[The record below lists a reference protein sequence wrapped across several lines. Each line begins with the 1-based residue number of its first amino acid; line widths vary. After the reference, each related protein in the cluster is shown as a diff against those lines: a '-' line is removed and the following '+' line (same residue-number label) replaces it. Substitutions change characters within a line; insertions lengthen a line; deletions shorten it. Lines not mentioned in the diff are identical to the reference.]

1 MMINDTLAFGEPD
14 TNVSESLLPLSLS
27 HNHSAPP
34 ALRLE
39 SRSLVTSATMFAVGV
54 LGNLV
59 AIVVLCISKK
69 EQKETTFYTLV
80 CGMAIT
86 DLLGTC
92 FTSPVVIAT
101 YVANRWPGG
110 ALLCHFFSFS
120 MLFFGSAGM
129 SILCAM
135 AVERYLAINHAYFY
149 SQHIDRTMARF
160 ALLVTYLINIV
171 LCIMPS
177 FGFGQHVSHF
187 PGTWCFLDWRAM
199 DRLGACYSFLYGGV
213 MLVLIAVTVLCNLAV
228 CRSLVGM
235 NQRTGI
241 VRTELCEQGGS
252 RRRFPRLP
260 SVTSAAEI
268 QMFWLLVFMTIVFL
282 VCSIP
287 LVVSSASYLRTVRA
301 KHTVT
306 GIIFIFI
313 KTHILDILCLCV
325 SLLQVRIFVNQL
337 YDPAYISAGGKP
349 DYRSDLLAIRFASFN
364 PILDPWVYILC
375 RKNLLLKGCEK
386 LKRTVARVK
395 DGRGDNTVWGGG
407 QHSPP
412 SLNSNDTSY
421 ASIRTAS
428 YRNDVEHRV
437 PIQNNSFTDFAMRQA
452 WEYDT
457 ARVNFHPFS
466 IESTAIPACEEE
478 VGAESKREV
487 AVKSSPGRSAAPR
500 VRRVDV
506 VTCTFSTPSSCQS
519 VKCL

>member
-1 MMINDTLAFGEPD
+1 MLNDTVAFGDLD
-14 TNVSESLLPLSLS
+14 TNVTEPPLPLS
-27 HNHSAPP
+27 HNHSAFP

-39 SRSLVTSATMFAVGV
+39 SKSLVTSATMFAVGV
-54 LGNLV
+54 LGNLI
-59 AIVVLCISKK
+59 AIVVLCVSKK

-101 YVANRWPGG
+101 YVASRWPGG

-149 SQHIDRTMARF
+149 SQYIDRTMARF
-160 ALLVTYLINIV
+160 ALVVTYLANIV

-177 FGFGQHVSHF
+177 FGFGQHVRHF

-199 DRLGACYSFLYGGV
+199 DSLGACYSFLYGGV

-228 CRSLVGM
+228 CGSLVGM
-235 NQRTGI
+235 KQRTGI
-241 VRTELCEQGGS
+241 VRTEVCEHGGS
-252 RRRFPRLP
+252 RRRFPRLQ

-268 QMFWLLVFMTIVFL
+268 QMFWLLIFMTIVFL

-287 LVVSSASYLRTVRA
+287 LVV
-301 KHTVT
+301 
-306 GIIFIFI
+306 
-313 KTHILDILCLCV
+313 
-325 SLLQVRIFVNQL
+325 RIFVNQL
-337 YDPAYISAGGKP
+337 YDPDYISAGGKP

-375 RKNLLLKGCEK
+375 RKNLLLKGCER
-386 LKRTVARVK
+386 LKSAVARAK
-395 DGRGDNTVWGGG
+395 NGRGDNRGWVEG
-407 QHSPP
+407 QNSPP
-412 SLNSNDTSY
+412 SLHSNETSY
-421 ASIRTAS
+421 ASLRMAS
-428 YRNDVEHRV
+428 YKNDMGHQLSVKTRG
-437 PIQNNSFTDFAMRQA
+437 FTDFALRQA

-457 ARVNFHPFS
+457 ARANFHPFS
-466 IESTAIPACEEE
+466 VESTAITGCQEDIAH
-478 VGAESKREV
+478 SKRDV
-487 AVKSSPGRSAAPR
+487 AEKTSPGASGVTSIRE
-500 VRRVDV
+500 DI
-506 VTCTFSTPSSCQS
+506 VTCTFSTPSSSQS
-519 VKCL
+519 VKCI

>member
-1 MMINDTLAFGEPD
+1 MNNDSLAFGELD
-14 TNVSESLLPLSLS
+14 ANVSEPLQPSLGLS
-27 HNHSAPP
+27 HNHSA
-34 ALRLE
+34 LRLD
-39 SRSLVTSATMFAVGV
+39 SKSLVTSATMFSVGV
-54 LGNLV
+54 LGNLI
-59 AIVVLCISKK
+59 AIAVLCISKK

-160 ALLVTYLINIV
+160 ALLVVYLANIV

-177 FGFGQHVSHF
+177 FGFGQHVRHF
-187 PGTWCFLDWRAM
+187 PGTWCFLNWRAM
-199 DRLGACYSFLYGGV
+199 DPLAACYSFLYGGV
-213 MLVLIAVTVLCNLAV
+213 MLLLIAVTVFCNLAV

-241 VRTELCEQGGS
+241 VRTESCDQGGS
-252 RRRFPRLP
+252 RRLFPRLP

-268 QMFWLLVFMTIVFL
+268 QMFGLLIFMTIVFL

-287 LVVSSASYLRTVRA
+287 LVV
-301 KHTVT
+301 
-306 GIIFIFI
+306 
-313 KTHILDILCLCV
+313 
-325 SLLQVRIFVNQL
+325 RIFVNQL
-337 YDPAYISAGGKP
+337 FDPAYISAGGEP

-375 RKNLLLKGCEK
+375 RKNLLLKGCEG
-386 LKRTVARVK
+386 LKRTVAHVR
-395 DGRGDNTVWGGG
+395 DGRRSNTGWVEG

-412 SLNSNDTSY
+412 TLNSNDTSY
-421 ASIRTAS
+421 ASLRTAS
-428 YRNDVEHRV
+428 YRNDLEHQAS
-437 PIQNNSFTDFAMRQA
+437 IKNQNFTDFAMRQA

-466 IESTAIPACEEE
+466 VESTTILGCDEE
-478 VGAESKREV
+478 VAADPQQEV
-487 AVKSSPGRSAAPR
+487 AAKSSPGRSSTQLLSGQ
-500 VRRVDV
+500 VMRVDI

-519 VKCL
+519 QKCL

>member
-1 MMINDTLAFGEPD
+1 MINDTLLSGELD
-14 TNVSESLLPLSLS
+14 TNVSEPLPPLSLS
-27 HNHSAPP
+27 HNHSAFPP
-34 ALRLE
+34 LRLE
-39 SRSLVTSATMFAVGV
+39 SKSLVTSATMFAVGV
-54 LGNLV
+54 LGNLI

-101 YVANRWPGG
+101 YVASRWPGG

-135 AVERYLAINHAYFY
+135 SVERYLAINHAYFY

-160 ALLVTYLINIV
+160 ALLGAYLANIV

-177 FGFGQHVSHF
+177 FGFGQHVRHF

-199 DRLGACYSFLYGGV
+199 DPLGASYSFLYGGV
-213 MLVLIAVTVLCNLAV
+213 MLVLIAVTVLCNFAV

-235 NQRTGI
+235 NQRTRI
-241 VRTELCEQGGS
+241 VRTEVCVQGGS

-268 QMFWLLVFMTIVFL
+268 QMFWLLIFMTIVFL

-287 LVVSSASYLRTVRA
+287 LVV
-301 KHTVT
+301 
-306 GIIFIFI
+306 
-313 KTHILDILCLCV
+313 
-325 SLLQVRIFVNQL
+325 RIFVNQL
-337 YDPAYISAGGKP
+337 YDPSYISSGGKP

-375 RKNLLLKGCEK
+375 RKNLLVKGCER
-386 LKRTVARVK
+386 LKRVVGQVKEARDDDIGWV
-395 DGRGDNTVWGGG
+395 GG

-412 SLNSNDTSY
+412 SFENSNDTSY
-421 ASIRTAS
+421 ASLRTAN
-428 YRNDVEHRV
+428 YRNEVEHQV
-437 PIQNNSFTDFAMRQA
+437 SAMTKSFTDFAMRQA
-452 WEYDT
+452 WDYDA

-466 IESTAIPACEEE
+466 VEPTAVLEFETEMTA
-478 VGAESKREV
+478 ASKPTV
-487 AVKSSPGRSAAPR
+487 AAPSPGRSGARSAKCAPAH
-500 VRRVDV
+500 VRKVDI

-519 VKCL
+519 EKCL

>member
-1 MMINDTLAFGEPD
+1 MINDTNGSEP
-14 TNVSESLLPLSLS
+14 P
-27 HNHSAPP
+27 HNHSAFPT
-34 ALRLE
+34 LRLE
-39 SRSLVTSATMFAVGV
+39 SKSLVTSATMFGVGV
-54 LGNLV
+54 LGNLI
-59 AIVVLCISKK
+59 AIVVLCVSKK

-101 YVANRWPGG
+101 YVAGRWPGG
-110 ALLCHFFSFS
+110 TPLCHFFSFS

-160 ALLVTYLINIV
+160 ALLAAYLANIV

-177 FGFGQHVSHF
+177 FGFGRHVRHV
-187 PGTWCFLDWRAM
+187 PGTWCFLDWRAT
-199 DRLGACYSFLYGGV
+199 DALGACYSFLYGGV
-213 MLVLIAVTVLCNLAV
+213 MLLLIAVTVLCNLAV

-241 VRTELCEQGGS
+241 VRAEVCEQGGS
-252 RRRFPRLP
+252 RRRFPRLQ

-287 LVVSSASYLRTVRA
+287 LVV
-301 KHTVT
+301 
-306 GIIFIFI
+306 
-313 KTHILDILCLCV
+313 
-325 SLLQVRIFVNQL
+325 RIFVNQIF
-337 YDPAYISAGGKP
+337 DPAYISAGGNP

-375 RKNLLLKGCEK
+375 RKNLLLKGCGR
-386 LKRTVARVK
+386 LKRAMTRVK
-395 DGRGDNTVWGGG
+395 ESAGDNIGWVGG
-407 QHSPP
+407 QDSPP
-412 SLNSNDTSY
+412 SLNTNDTSY
-421 ASIRTAS
+421 ASLR
-428 YRNDVEHRV
+428 RKDVEQRAAV
-437 PIQNNSFTDFAMRQA
+437 GNARSFTDFALRHA
-452 WEYDT
+452 WDYDT

-466 IESTAIPACEEE
+466 VEPTAVQGGEEE
-478 VGAESKREV
+478 VAADPKQESES
-487 AVKSSPGRSAAPR
+487 VKASPGHAHA
-500 VRRVDV
+500 RRGEM

-519 VKCL
+519 LKYL

>member
-1 MMINDTLAFGEPD
+1 MINDTVAFGELV
-14 TNVSESLLPLSLS
+14 TNVSEPLPPLSLS
-27 HNHSAPP
+27 HNQSAFP
-34 ALRLE
+34 ALQLE
-39 SRSLVTSATMFAVGV
+39 SKSLVTSATMFAVGV
-54 LGNLV
+54 LGNLI

-110 ALLCHFFSFS
+110 VLLCHFFSFS

-160 ALLVTYLINIV
+160 ALLVTYLANIV

-177 FGFGQHVSHF
+177 FGFGKHIRHF

-199 DRLGACYSFLYGGV
+199 DPLGACYSFLYGGV

-235 NQRTGI
+235 NKRTGI

-268 QMFWLLVFMTIVFL
+268 QMFWLMIFMTIVFL

-287 LVVSSASYLRTVRA
+287 LVV
-301 KHTVT
+301 
-306 GIIFIFI
+306 
-313 KTHILDILCLCV
+313 
-325 SLLQVRIFVNQL
+325 RIFVNQI
-337 YDPAYISAGGKP
+337 YDPEYISAGGKP

-375 RKNLLLKGCEK
+375 RKNLLLKGCER
-386 LKRTVARVK
+386 LKRTAALVK
-395 DGRGDNTVWGGG
+395 DGRGDNTGWVGG
-407 QHSPP
+407 QHSPQ

-421 ASIRTAS
+421 ASLRTAGFRS
-428 YRNDVEHRV
+428 DVENQV
-437 PIQNNSFTDFAMRQA
+437 SMKNKPFTDFAMRQA

-466 IESTAIPACEEE
+466 VESTAILGCEEE
-478 VGAESKREV
+478 EAAGSKQEGA
-487 AVKSSPGRSAAPR
+487 AKSSPGRSATPLLSAH
-500 VRRVDV
+500 VRKVDI

-519 VKCL
+519 AKCL

>member
-1 MMINDTLAFGEPD
+1 MINETAAFGDLDP
-14 TNVSESLLPLSLS
+14 NVSEPLLSHLLPS
-27 HNHSAPP
+27 HNRTTFP

-39 SRSLVTSATMFAVGV
+39 SKSLVTSATMFAVGV

-59 AIVVLCISKK
+59 AIVVLCVSKK

-101 YVANRWPGG
+101 YVASRWPGG

-120 MLFFGSAGM
+120 MLFFGAAGM

-149 SQHIDRTMARF
+149 SMHIDRTMARF
-160 ALLVTYLINIV
+160 ALLVIYLANIV

-177 FGFGQHVSHF
+177 FGFGQHVRHF
-187 PGTWCFLDWRAM
+187 PGTWCFLDWRSV
-199 DRLGACYSFLYGGV
+199 DPVGACYSFLYGGV
-213 MLVLIAVTVLCNLAV
+213 MLLLIAVTVLCNLAV
-228 CRSLVGM
+228 CRVLVGM

-241 VRTELCEQGGS
+241 VRTELCEHSGS
-252 RRRFPRLP
+252 RRCFPRLP

-287 LVVSSASYLRTVRA
+287 LVV
-301 KHTVT
+301 
-306 GIIFIFI
+306 
-313 KTHILDILCLCV
+313 
-325 SLLQVRIFVNQL
+325 RIFVNQL
-337 YDPAYISAGGKP
+337 YDPSYVSAGGRP
-349 DYRSDLLAIRFASFN
+349 DYRSDMLAIRFASFN

-375 RKNLLLKGCEK
+375 RKNLLLKGCGR
-386 LKRTVARVK
+386 LKNAITRVK
-395 DGRGDNTVWGGG
+395 DGRGEEKSWVGG
-407 QHSPP
+407 QTSPP
-412 SLNSNDTSY
+412 SIHSNDTSY
-421 ASIRTAS
+421 ASLRTAS
-428 YRNDVEHRV
+428 FRNGTGH
-437 PIQNNSFTDFAMRQA
+437 QMSTKNTSFTDFAIRQA

-466 IESTAIPACEEE
+466 VESTAFGGEEDAATRS
-478 VGAESKREV
+478 GRE
-487 AVKSSPGRSAAPR
+487 AVEEASPGRGG
-500 VRRVDV
+500 VVIIRRGDI
-506 VTCTFSTPSSCQS
+506 VTCTFSTPSSSQS
-519 VKCL
+519 AKCF

>member
-1 MMINDTLAFGEPD
+1 DISRQLKNPA
-14 TNVSESLLPLSLS
+14 
-27 HNHSAPP
+27 APTG
-34 ALRLE
+34 
-39 SRSLVTSATMFAVGV
+39 SLVTSATMFAVGV
-54 LGNLV
+54 LGNLI

-101 YVANRWPGG
+101 YVASRWPGG

-120 MLFFGSAGM
+120 MLFFGSAGT

-160 ALLVTYLINIV
+160 VLLVTYLANIV

-177 FGFGQHVSHF
+177 FGFGQHVKHF
-187 PGTWCFLDWRAM
+187 PGTWCFLNWRAM
-199 DRLGACYSFLYGGV
+199 DPLGACYSFLYGGV

-241 VRTELCEQGGS
+241 VRTELCEQAAS
-252 RRRFPRLP
+252 RRLFPRLP

-268 QMFWLLVFMTIVFL
+268 QMFWLLILMTIVFL
-282 VCSIP
+282 ICSIP
-287 LVVSSASYLRTVRA
+287 LV
-301 KHTVT
+301 
-306 GIIFIFI
+306 
-313 KTHILDILCLCV
+313 
-325 SLLQVRIFVNQL
+325 VRIFVNQL
-337 YDPAYISAGGKP
+337 YGPAYISAGGKP

-375 RKNLLLKGCEK
+375 RKNLLLKGCER
-386 LKRTVARVK
+386 LKRAAARVK
-395 DGRGDNTVWGGG
+395 DGGRANIG
-407 QHSPP
+407 QHTPP
-412 SLNSNDTSY
+412 SSHSIDTSY

-428 YRNDVEHRV
+428 YKNGVELEVSNRNK
-437 PIQNNSFTDFAMRQA
+437 SFADFAMRQA
-452 WEYDT
+452 WEYDI
-457 ARVNFHPFS
+457 ARANFHPFS
-466 IESTAIPACEEE
+466 VEATAMLTVEDEGVADSKHPGAATSST
-478 VGAESKREV
+478 
-487 AVKSSPGRSAAPR
+487 GRS
-500 VRRVDV
+500 
-506 VTCTFSTPSSCQS
+506 TTPLSGHCYLH
-519 VKCL
+519 V

>member
-1 MMINDTLAFGEPD
+1 MINDTLAFGDLD
-14 TNVSESLLPLSLS
+14 TNVSAPLPPLSLT
-27 HNHSAPP
+27 HNQSTFP
-34 ALRLE
+34 ALLLE
-39 SRSLVTSATMFAVGV
+39 YKSLVTSATMFSVGV
-54 LGNLV
+54 LGNLI

-110 ALLCHFFSFS
+110 VLLCHFFSFS

-160 ALLVTYLINIV
+160 ALMATYLANIV

-177 FGFGQHVSHF
+177 FGFGRHVRHF

-199 DRLGACYSFLYGGV
+199 DSLGACYSFLYGGV
-213 MLVLIAVTVLCNLAV
+213 MVVLIAVTVLCNLAV
-228 CRSLVGM
+228 CKSLVGM
-235 NQRTGI
+235 NQRTS
-241 VRTELCEQGGS
+241 CEQRGS
-252 RRRFPRLP
+252 RRRFPGLP

-268 QMFWLLVFMTIVFL
+268 QMFWLLIFMTIVFL

-287 LVVSSASYLRTVRA
+287 LV
-301 KHTVT
+301 
-306 GIIFIFI
+306 
-313 KTHILDILCLCV
+313 
-325 SLLQVRIFVNQL
+325 VRIFVNQL
-337 YDPAYISAGGKP
+337 YDPAYISAGGEP
-349 DYRSDLLAIRFASFN
+349 DYPSDMLAIRFASFN

-386 LKRTVARVK
+386 LKGTVSHIK
-395 DGRGDNTVWGGG
+395 DTRGDNTGWVGG

-412 SLNSNDTSY
+412 SLNSDDTSY
-421 ASIRTAS
+421 ASLRTAS
-428 YRNDVEHRV
+428 IRNDVEPRV
-437 PIQNNSFTDFAMRQA
+437 SIHHKSFTDFAMRQA

-457 ARVNFHPFS
+457 AQVNFHPFS
-466 IESTAIPACEEE
+466 VESTAIHGCDEEE
-478 VGAESKREV
+478 TAGSKQEVEAKESPRD
-487 AVKSSPGRSAAPR
+487 SATPPLSAHLR
-500 VRRVDV
+500 KVDI
-506 VTCTFSTPSSCQS
+506 VTCTFSTSSSCQS
-519 VKCL
+519 AKCL

>member
-1 MMINDTLAFGEPD
+1 MINHTAAFEELD
-14 TNVSESLLPLSLS
+14 TNVSEPSQLLSL
-27 HNHSAPP
+27 NQSAFP

-39 SRSLVTSATMFAVGV
+39 YKSLITSATMFAVGV
-54 LGNLV
+54 LGNLI
-59 AIVVLCISKK
+59 AIVVLCVSKK

-101 YVANRWPGG
+101 YVSSRWPGG

-160 ALLVTYLINIV
+160 ALLVTYLANIV

-177 FGFGQHVSHF
+177 FGFGQHVSQI

-199 DRLGACYSFLYGGV
+199 DPLGACYSFLYGGV
-213 MLVLIAVTVLCNLAV
+213 MIILIAVTVLCNLAV
-228 CRSLVGM
+228 CRTLVGM

-241 VRTELCEQGGS
+241 VRTELCEQGCS

-268 QMFWLLVFMTIVFL
+268 QMFWLMILMTIVFL

-287 LVVSSASYLRTVRA
+287 LVV
-301 KHTVT
+301 
-306 GIIFIFI
+306 
-313 KTHILDILCLCV
+313 
-325 SLLQVRIFVNQL
+325 RIFVNQL
-337 YDPAYISAGGKP
+337 YGPSYISAGMKP
-349 DYRSDLLAIRFASFN
+349 DYRSDLLAVRFASFN

-386 LKRTVARVK
+386 LKRTVNRVR
-395 DGRGDNTVWGGG
+395 DGGGDNIGWAEG
-407 QHSPP
+407 QNSPQ

-421 ASIRTAS
+421 ASIRTSS
-428 YRNDVEHRV
+428 YRNDRDHHGL
-437 PIQNNSFTDFAMRQA
+437 IQNKSFTDFALRQA

-457 ARVNFHPFS
+457 ARVSFHPFS
-466 IESTAIPACEEE
+466 VESTATLGCDDE
-478 VGAESKREV
+478 VEGNSKQE
-487 AVKSSPGRSAAPR
+487 AAKASPGRSVTPLLPAHI
-500 VRRVDV
+500 RRMDI
-506 VTCTFSTPSSCQS
+506 VTCTFSTPSSCES
-519 VKCL
+519 AKCL

>member
-1 MMINDTLAFGEPD
+1 MINHTVAFEELD
-14 TNVSESLLPLSLS
+14 TNVSEPSQLLSL
-27 HNHSAPP
+27 NQSAFP

-39 SRSLVTSATMFAVGV
+39 YKSLITSATMFAVGV
-54 LGNLV
+54 LGNLI
-59 AIVVLCISKK
+59 AIVVLCVSKK

-101 YVANRWPGG
+101 YVSNRWPGG

-135 AVERYLAINHAYFY
+135 AVERYLAINQAYFY

-160 ALLVTYLINIV
+160 ALLVTYLANIV

-177 FGFGQHVSHF
+177 FGFGQHVSQI

-199 DRLGACYSFLYGGV
+199 DPLGACYSFLYGGV
-213 MLVLIAVTVLCNLAV
+213 MTVLIAVTVLCNLAV
-228 CRSLVGM
+228 CRTLVGM

-241 VRTELCEQGGS
+241 VRTELCEQGCS

-260 SVTSAAEI
+260 SITSAAEI
-268 QMFWLLVFMTIVFL
+268 QMFWLMILMTIVFL

-287 LVVSSASYLRTVRA
+287 LVV
-301 KHTVT
+301 
-306 GIIFIFI
+306 
-313 KTHILDILCLCV
+313 
-325 SLLQVRIFVNQL
+325 RIFVNQL
-337 YDPAYISAGGKP
+337 YGPAYISAGMKP
-349 DYRSDLLAIRFASFN
+349 DYRSDMLAVRFASFN

-386 LKRTVARVK
+386 LKRTVNKVR
-395 DGRGDNTVWGGG
+395 DGGGDNIGWAEG
-407 QHSPP
+407 QNSPQ

-428 YRNDVEHRV
+428 YRNDRDHHGSM
-437 PIQNNSFTDFAMRQA
+437 QNKSFTDFALRQA

-457 ARVNFHPFS
+457 ARVSFHPFS
-466 IESTAIPACEEE
+466 VESTAILGCDDE
-478 VGAESKREV
+478 VEGNSKQE
-487 AVKSSPGRSAAPR
+487 AAKASPGRSVTPLLPAHIR
-500 VRRVDV
+500 KMDI
-506 VTCTFSTPSSCQS
+506 VTCTFSTPSSCES
-519 VKCL
+519 AKCL

>member
-1 MMINDTLAFGEPD
+1 MINDTFVLSELD
-14 TNVSESLLPLSLS
+14 VNVSEALSPLSLS
-27 HNHSAPP
+27 RNQS

-39 SRSLVTSATMFAVGV
+39 SKSLVTSASMFAVGV
-54 LGNLV
+54 LGNLI
-59 AIVVLCISKK
+59 AIAVLCISKK

-101 YVANRWPGG
+101 YVASRWPGG

-160 ALLVTYLINIV
+160 ALLVTYLVNIV
-171 LCIMPS
+171 LCILPS
-177 FGFGQHVSHF
+177 FGFGQHVRHF
-187 PGTWCFLDWRAM
+187 PGTWCFLNWRAV
-199 DRLGACYSFLYGGV
+199 DPLGACYSFLYGGV
-213 MLVLIAVTVLCNLAV
+213 MLLLIAVTVLCNLAV

-241 VRTELCEQGGS
+241 VRTESCEHGGS
-252 RRRFPRLP
+252 RRLFPRLP

-268 QMFWLLVFMTIVFL
+268 QMFWLLIFMTIVFL

-287 LVVSSASYLRTVRA
+287 LV
-301 KHTVT
+301 
-306 GIIFIFI
+306 
-313 KTHILDILCLCV
+313 
-325 SLLQVRIFVNQL
+325 VRIFVNQL

-375 RKNLLLKGCEK
+375 RKNLLLKGCER
-386 LKRTVARVK
+386 LKRTVTRAR
-395 DGRGDNTVWGGG
+395 DGRKDNAGWVGS

-421 ASIRTAS
+421 ASLRTAS
-428 YRNDVEHRV
+428 CRTYVEQQ
-437 PIQNNSFTDFAMRQA
+437 IQMKNQSFTDFTLRQA
-452 WEYDT
+452 WELDT
-457 ARVNFHPFS
+457 ARVNFHPFRV
-466 IESTAIPACEEE
+466 ESTAIIACEEE
-478 VGAESKREV
+478 TAAAESKEDEV
-487 AVKSSPGRSAAPR
+487 EVEEEEEEEDGRAPTFTEKWTLS
-500 VRRVDV
+500 DV
-506 VTCTFSTPSSCQS
+506 H
-519 VKCL
+519 